1 LWKYSMNVVAL
12 LRADGSREGAD
23 LLEAGVKYVTS
34 SGWEWLGA
42 LGRAA
47 DAVSRR
53 YRTSTNVRQAL
64 ETIVRTARSRMPY
77 NAEGA
82 HAGKARRGPT
92 RG

>member
-1 LWKYSMNVVAL
+1 MNVVAL

-42 LGRAA
+42 LGS
-47 DAVSRR
+47 SRR
-53 YRTSTNVRQAL
+53 CGLEALSDFHVRQAL
-64 ETIVRTARSRMPY
+64 ETIVHTARSRMPY